1 MEEKPADVDEVN
13 PDEAEDVSLDEEEE
27 EEFDEPEEVTLD
39 SLVTQ
44 FIQGKLIFTI
54 SINLA
59 FHCGGSFAVSPH
71 FIVLLCRGN
80 RNV

>member
-13 PDEAEDVSLDEEEE
+13 PDEADVSLDEEEE

-59 FHCGGSFAVSPH
+59 CHCGGSFAVSNH